1 MVMFQ
6 CVVSELGRAH
16 YSITYRGT
24 PETQPL
30 REEVL
35 VKLNRAEF
43 RPALVNGQKKTVLLN
58 GTVMFAIIDG
68 KPRIRVFLNQEEKD
82 LLAGRDFIAPQ
93 VILDYG
99 TKLKRIEWPTA
110 AGGNNGTV
118 AMDYTITADG
128 SVQGMKPSYEN
139 PKGMG
144 FASEVM
150 RGTEHAPF
158 IPAFRNVKPVSC
170 TFTLPFI
177 FRGGRGPSFG
187 TG

>member
-1 MVMFQ
+1 MIMFQ
-6 CVVSELGRAH
+6 CVVSQLGRAH
-16 YSITYRGT
+16 YSIAYHGT
-24 PETQPL
+24 PDTQKL

-35 VKLNRAEF
+35 VKLERAEF
-43 RPALVNGQKKTVLLN
+43 RPALVNGEKKTVLLN

-68 KPRIRVFLNQEEKD
+68 KPRVRVFLNQEEKD

-93 VILDYG
+93 LILDYG
-99 TKLKRIEWPTA
+99 TKLKRIEWPTG

-118 AMDYTITADG
+118 AMDYTIGLDG
-128 SVQGMKPSYEN
+128 SVQGLRPSYEH
-139 PKGMG
+139 PKGLN

-158 IPAFRNVKPVSC
+158 IPAFRNGKPTAS

-177 FRGGRGPSFG
+177 FRGGLGPSYG